1 MIEAIRQ
8 GLKAD
13 GFEVSITKLCRK
25 RRLHPIGYPSFAVTA
40 EERVSF

>member
-13 GFEVSITKLCRK
+13 GFEVSITKLCYTNP
-25 RRLHPIGYPSFAVTA
+25 HWA
-40 EERVSF
+40 

>member
-13 GFEVSITKLCRK
+13 GFEVSITT
-25 RRLHPIGYPSFAVTA
+25 PSG
-40 EERVSF
+40 RVVVHLSNS

>member
-13 GFEVSITKLCRK
+13 GFEVSITKLCK
-25 RRLHPIGYPSFAVTA
+25 WFGFARRSFY
-40 EERVSF
+40 

>member
-13 GFEVSITKLCRK
+13 GFEVSVSAVYAPLD
-25 RRLHPIGYPSFAVTA
+25 IGLSP
-40 EERVSF
+40 